1 MKDLH
6 TLTYLNKKISLPI
19 IHNLQMD
26 IVVEE
31 NPFNLPLEDLFR
43 MAARINK
50 KRAFL
55 FVSKLLGKHLPIEPK
70 KGLLTGFMLAT
81 RYEEIITGTISP
93 QREDLMAVYRDLDLP
108 FFDKPFISNEQA
120 NPIIIGFAETAT
132 ALGHSFFRAFE
143 QAVFFHT
150 TRENV
155 NELVPIITFEEEHS
169 HATSHR
175 CYVEED
181 ILDNSREIILV
192 DDELTTGKTAIN
204 IIRDI
209 HKKYPRDK
217 YTVVSILDWRS
228 EKWQLEMESLEQEL
242 QITIQVVSLLKG
254 SFELIGVPI
263 NLVSQTE
270 IAEAN
275 GMKPLLEYISLENYV
290 KNRIVPITSSSL
302 AGSRN
307 EYGYLKDTGRFGIR
321 IDEVTDDWIRQAAD
335 ELKKKR
341 VGTTLCIGTGEF
353 MYIPMKLASYMGENI
368 YYQSTT
374 RSPIYPNDEEHY
386 GAKNAFCFS
395 NPEDLDIAHYL
406 YNIKANQYDDIFL
419 FFERKV
425 SGERL
430 TELLAELTAVQVK
443 KINIVYCSGR

>member
-26 IVVEE
+26 IIVEK
-31 NPFNLPLEDLFR
+31 NPFNLPLEDFFK

-55 FVSKLLGKHLPIEPK
+55 FVSRLLGKHIPIEPK

-81 RYEEIITGTISP
+81 RYEEIITGIISP
-93 QREDLMAVYRDLDLP
+93 QREEIMAVYRDSNFP
-108 FFDKPFISNEQA
+108 FFDKPFISSEQA

-270 IAEAN
+270 IAETN
-275 GMKPLLEYISLENYV
+275 EMKPLLEYISLEKYV

-302 AGSRN
+302 AGTRN
-307 EYGYLKDTGRFGIR
+307 EYGYLKDTGRFGIH
-321 IDEVTDDWIRQAAD
+321 IDEVTDEWIRQAAD

-374 RSPIYPNDEEHY
+374 RSPIYPNNEDHY

-395 NPEDLDIAHYL
+395 NPEDLDIVHYL
-406 YNIKANQYDDIFL
+406 YNINANQYDDIFL

-430 TELLAELTAVQVK
+430 KELLAELTAVQVK

>member
-26 IVVEE
+26 IIVEK
-31 NPFNLPLEDLFR
+31 NPFNLPLEDFFK

-55 FVSKLLGKHLPIEPK
+55 FVSRLLGKHIPIEPK

-81 RYEEIITGTISP
+81 RYEEIITGIISP
-93 QREDLMAVYRDLDLP
+93 QREKIMAVYRDSDFP
-108 FFDKPFISNEQA
+108 FFDKPFISSEHA

-132 ALGHSFFRAFE
+132 ALAHSFFRAFE

-270 IAEAN
+270 IADTNE
-275 GMKPLLEYISLENYV
+275 MKPLLEYISLEKYV

-307 EYGYLKDTGRFGIR
+307 EYGYIKDTGRFGIH
-321 IDEVTDDWIRQAAD
+321 IDEVTDEWIRQAAD

-386 GAKNAFCFS
+386 GAINAFCFS

-430 TELLAELTAVQVK
+430 TELLAELTAVQVR
-443 KINIVYCSGR
+443 KINIVYFSGR

>member
-1 MKDLH
+1 MRDLH

-19 IHNLQMD
+19 IHNLRID
-26 IVVEE
+26 ITIEE
-31 NPFNLPLEDLFR
+31 NPFNLPLEDFFK

-70 KGLLTGFMLAT
+70 KGLLTGFMLAA
-81 RYEEIITGTISP
+81 RYEEIVTGIITP
-93 QREDLMAVYRDLDLP
+93 QREALIANYSDSSLP
-108 FFDKPFISNEQA
+108 FFDKPFISSKKA

-143 QAVFFHT
+143 HATFFHT
-150 TRENV
+150 TRENA
-155 NELVPIITFEEEHS
+155 NELVPIISFEEEHS

-175 CYVEED
+175 CYVEEG
-181 ILDNSREIILV
+181 ILANDKEIILV
-192 DDELTTGKTAIN
+192 DDELTTGRTAIN

-209 HKKYPRDK
+209 QRNYPRDK

-228 EKWQLEMESLEQEL
+228 EEWQHEMKSLEQEL

-254 SFELIGVPI
+254 SFDLVGKEI

-270 IAEAN
+270 ILERN
-275 GMKPLLEYISLENYV
+275 TEEPLLEYISLENYV
-290 KNRIVPITSSSL
+290 KERVIPITSTCL

-307 EYGYLKDTGRFGIR
+307 EYGYLKDTGRFGICTE
-321 IDEVTDDWIRQAAD
+321 EVTDTWIRQAAS
-335 ELKKKR
+335 ELEKKR

-353 MYIPMKLASYMGENI
+353 MYIPMKLASFMGGNLHF
-368 YYQSTT
+368 QSTT
-374 RSPIYPNDEEHY
+374 RSPIYPNDEEEY

-395 NPEDLDIAHYL
+395 NPEDLDIANYL
-406 YNIKANQYDDIFL
+406 YNIKAKQYDDIFL

-425 SGERL
+425 NMEQLKDLLS
-430 TELLAELTAVQVK
+430 ELKAVQAK

>member
-26 IVVEE
+26 IIIEE
-31 NPFNLPLEDLFR
+31 NPFHLPLEDFFK

-55 FVSKLLGKHLPIEPK
+55 FVSKLLGKHLPIEPN
-70 KGLLTGFMLAT
+70 KGLLTGFMLAA

-93 QREDLMAVYRDLDLP
+93 QREEIMAIYRDSASQFL
-108 FFDKPFISNEQA
+108 DKPFISSAHA

-132 ALGHSFFRAFE
+132 GLGHSFFRAFK
-143 QAVFFHT
+143 QATFFHT

-181 ILDNSREIILV
+181 ILDNLREIILV

-209 HKKYPRDK
+209 HQKYPRDK

-242 QITIQVVSLLKG
+242 QIKVQVVSLLKG
-254 SFELIGVPI
+254 SFELIGVPL

-270 IAEAN
+270 ITETN
-275 GMKPLLEYISLENYV
+275 RKKPQLEYISLENYV
-290 KNRIVPITSSSL
+290 KERIVPITSTSL
-302 AGSRN
+302 AGIKN
-307 EYGYLKDTGRFGIR
+307 DYGYLKDTGRFGIHM
-321 IDEVTDDWIRQAAD
+321 DELTDDWIRLAAND
-335 ELKKKR
+335 LKKKR

-368 YYQSTT
+368 FYQSTT
-374 RSPIYPNDEEHY
+374 RSPIYPNNEEHY

-395 NPEDLDIAHYL
+395 NPEDLDIVHYL
-406 YNIKANQYDDIFL
+406 YNIDAKQYDDIFL

-425 SGERL
+425 SEDRL
-430 TELLAELTAVQVK
+430 AELLAELTAVQVK

>member
-19 IHNLQMD
+19 IHNLQMN
-26 IVVEE
+26 IIVEE
-31 NPFNLPLEDLFR
+31 NPFNLPVEDFFK

-55 FVSKLLGKHLPIEPK
+55 FVSKLLGKHIPIEPK

-93 QREDLMAVYRDLDLP
+93 QREEIMAIYRESDLH
-108 FFDKPFISNEQA
+108 FFDKPFISSDQV

-143 QAVFFHT
+143 QAAFFHT

-155 NELVPIITFEEEHS
+155 NELIPIITFEEEHS

-181 ILDNSREIILV
+181 ILDNNREIILV

-209 HKKYPRDK
+209 HRKYPREK

-228 EKWQLEMESLEQEL
+228 KEWQLEMKSLEREL
-242 QITIQVVSLLKG
+242 QIIIQVVSLLKG
-254 SFELIGVPI
+254 SFELAGDQI
-263 NLVSQTE
+263 NMVSH
-270 IAEAN
+270 AESIERN
-275 GMKPLLEYISLENYV
+275 VEEPLIEFISLKNYV
-290 KNRIVPITSSSL
+290 KERIVPITSSSL
-302 AGSRN
+302 AGNRI
-307 EYGYLKDTGRFGIR
+307 EYGYLKDTGRFAIHT
-321 IDEVTDDWIRQAAD
+321 DEVTDVWIRSAAN

-353 MYIPMKLASYMGENI
+353 MYIPMKLASYMGENT

-374 RSPIYPNDEEHY
+374 RSPIYPNNEEHY
-386 GAKNAFCFS
+386 GAKTAFCFS
-395 NPEDLDIAHYL
+395 NPEDVDIVNYL
-406 YNIKANQYDDIFL
+406 YNIKANQYDDIFV

-425 SGERL
+425 SRERL
-430 TELLAELTAVQVK
+430 TELLAELSTAQVK

>member
-31 NPFNLPLEDLFR
+31 NPFNLPLEDFFR

-55 FVSKLLGKHLPIEPK
+55 FVSKLLGKHLPIAPK

-81 RYEEIITGTISP
+81 RYEEIITGTKSP

>member
-1 MKDLH
+1 
-6 TLTYLNKKISLPI
+6 
-19 IHNLQMD
+19 
-26 IVVEE
+26 
-31 NPFNLPLEDLFR
+31 
-43 MAARINK
+43 
-50 KRAFL
+50 
-55 FVSKLLGKHLPIEPK
+55 
-70 KGLLTGFMLAT
+70 
-81 RYEEIITGTISP
+81 
-93 QREDLMAVYRDLDLP
+93 
-108 FFDKPFISNEQA
+108 
-120 NPIIIGFAETAT
+120 
-132 ALGHSFFRAFE
+132 
-143 QAVFFHT
+143 
-150 TRENV
+150 
-155 NELVPIITFEEEHS
+155 
-169 HATSHR
+169 
-175 CYVEED
+175 
-181 ILDNSREIILV
+181 
-192 DDELTTGKTAIN
+192 
-204 IIRDI
+204 
-209 HKKYPRDK
+209 
-217 YTVVSILDWRS
+217 
-228 EKWQLEMESLEQEL
+228 MESLEQEL

-270 IAEAN
+270 IAEAD

-290 KNRIVPITSSSL
+290 KNRIVPIISSSL

>member
-31 NPFNLPLEDLFR
+31 NPFNLPLEDFFR

-270 IAEAN
+270 IAEAD

-290 KNRIVPITSSSL
+290 KNRIVPIISSSL